1 MEVVSSDYMI
11 RKFRTIKEFQI
22 DLGSSIMSEAKK
34 EGDKGPGQLV
44 IKIKDPFVKR
54 YSLEYETYISK
65 MGHIGTLSFYVDNQY
80 KPMQFK
86 IFDEDKTYEFVYN
99 DENQLDIRSY
109 LSRTLNSIFD
119 NEVNPIQLDR
129 NMEENIVF
137 QIDKNLPAGEFL
149 KQYNEMKR
157 RMDEMGVNLKKN

>member
-1 MEVVSSDYMI
+1 
-11 RKFRTIKEFQI
+11 
-22 DLGSSIMSEAKK
+22 
-34 EGDKGPGQLV
+34 
-44 IKIKDPFVKR
+44 
-54 YSLEYETYISK
+54 